1 MSTRQQGVTTVGQ
14 LMSREPVVIRADAP
28 LTDAVGLFDE
38 RRVHGLPVIDDEGAL
53 IGVISQTDMI
63 RARTTEQ
70 LWVGWRGLRV
80 RHLMTAPALT
90 ISADANLTDAAV
102 QMEANGIHR
111 LVVLAADG
119 KSPEGIISSSDIVR
133 AMVYDL
139 PAAEEVGR

>member
-1 MSTRQQGVTTVGQ
+1 MSTRELASTVGQ
-14 LMSREPVVIRADAP
+14 LMSREPVVVRADAA
-28 LTDAVGLFDE
+28 LTDAVRLFEE

-63 RARTTEQ
+63 RARATEQ

-90 ISADANLTDAAV
+90 ISADADLSDAAL
-102 QMEANGIHR
+102 QMEANGVHR

-119 KSPEGIISSSDIVR
+119 RSPEGIISSSDIVR
-133 AMVYDL
+133 AMLHDL
-139 PAAEEVGR
+139 PVAEEVGR

>member
-1 MSTRQQGVTTVGQ
+1 MTMSEPVITVGQ

-28 LTDAVGLFDE
+28 LTDAVRLFDE
-38 RRVHGLPVIDDEGAL
+38 RRIHGLPVIDEEGAL

-90 ISADANLTDAAV
+90 ISADADLSDAAV
-102 QMEANGIHR
+102 QMEANGVHR

-119 KSPEGIISSSDIVR
+119 RTPEGIISSSDIVR
-133 AMVYDL
+133 AMLNDL
-139 PAAEEVGR
+139 PPAEVGR

>member
-1 MSTRQQGVTTVGQ
+1 MTVSEPVITVGQ

-28 LTDAVGLFDE
+28 LTDAVRLFDE
-38 RRVHGLPVIDDEGAL
+38 RRIHGLPVIDEEGAL

-90 ISADANLTDAAV
+90 ISAEADLSDAAV
-102 QMEANGIHR
+102 QMEANGVHR

-119 KSPEGIISSSDIVR
+119 TTPEGIISSSDIVR
-133 AMVYDL
+133 AMLNDL
-139 PAAEEVGR
+139 PPAEVGR

>member
-1 MSTRQQGVTTVGQ
+1 MSTREIASTVGQ
-14 LMSREPVVIRADAP
+14 LMSREPVVIRADAS
-28 LTDAVGLFDE
+28 LTDAVRLFEE

-70 LWVGWRGLRV
+70 LWAGWRGLRV

-90 ISADANLTDAAV
+90 ISADADLTAAAM
-102 QMEANGIHR
+102 QMEANGVHR

-119 KSPEGIISSSDIVR
+119 RSPEGIISSSDIVR
-133 AMVYDL
+133 AMLDDL
-139 PAAEEVGR
+139 PVAEEVGR